1 MKTNIRVKKKCEYCK
16 EEFVAK
22 TTKTR
27 YCCHRCNQKGY
38 KQNMKQNKIATT
50 EKATKLDI
58 INVDELNKKDFL
70 TAKEAA
76 YILNMS
82 LRTVYRLIQSK
93 ELNAYNFSERKTLI
107 RRKDI
112 DMYFDLSLNDINIDK
127 SHLKDLI
134 NLENSYTIDEIQ
146 KKYNISSG
154 ALYGLIKRLEIQ
166 KKQVGKHV
174 LVRKEDIDKIFAP

>member
-1 MKTNIRVKKKCEYCK
+1 MKTNIRINKKCEYCK

-27 YCCHRCNQKGY
+27 YCSLRCNQKGY
-38 KQNMKQNKIATT
+38 KQNLKQNKIATT
-50 EKATKLDI
+50 EKATKLNI
-58 INVDELNKKDFL
+58 LNIDELNKKDFL

-82 LRTVYRLIQSK
+82 LRTIYRLIQTK
-93 ELNAYNFSERKTLI
+93 ELNAYNFSTRKTLI

-127 SHLKDLI
+127 SHLKELI

-146 KKYNISSG
+146 KKYNISNG
-154 ALYGLIKRLEIQ
+154 ALYNLIKRLEIQ

-174 LVRKEDIDKIFAP
+174 LVRKEDIDRIFAP

>member
-1 MKTNIRVKKKCEYCK
+1 MPNLCLAKTKRVKLNL
-16 EEFVAK
+16 K
-22 TTKTR
+22 T
-27 YCCHRCNQKGY
+27 
-38 KQNMKQNKIATT
+38 NKIATT
-50 EKATKLDI
+50 EKATKFDI
-58 INVDELNKKDFL
+58 LKIDEVNKKEFL
-70 TAKEAA
+70 SAKEAA

-127 SHLKDLI
+127 SHLKELI

-154 ALYGLIKRLEIQ
+154 ALYSLIKRL
-166 KKQVGKHV
+166 
-174 LVRKEDIDKIFAP
+174 

>member
-1 MKTNIRVKKKCEYCK
+1 MSSNIRVKKKCEYCRN
-16 EEFVAK
+16 EFVAR

-27 YCCHRCNQKGY
+27 FCSPNCNKKAY
-38 KQNMKQNKIATT
+38 RQNQRSNIIITT
-50 EKATKLDI
+50 EKATKLDVL
-58 INVDELNKKDFL
+58 NLDTVNKKDFL

-112 DMYFDLSLNDINIDK
+112 DMYFDLSLNDINVDK
-127 SHLKDLI
+127 SHLKELI

-154 ALYGLIKRLEIQ
+154 ALYNLIKRLEIQ

-174 LVRKEDIDKIFAP
+174 LVRKEDIDKIFAS

>member
-1 MKTNIRVKKKCEYCK
+1 
-16 EEFVAK
+16 
-22 TTKTR
+22 
-27 YCCHRCNQKGY
+27 
-38 KQNMKQNKIATT
+38 MKQNKIATT

-146 KKYNISSG
+146 KKYNISNS
-154 ALYGLIKRLEIQ
+154 ALFGLIKRLDIQ

-174 LVRKEDIDKIFAP
+174 LVRKEDIDKIFEP

>member
-27 YCCHRCNQKGY
+27 YCSHKCNQRGY
-38 KQNMKQNKIATT
+38 KQNQKQNKIATT
-50 EKATKLDI
+50 EKATSLDI
-58 INVDELNKKDFL
+58 INIDELNRKDFL

-76 YILNMS
+76 YILSMS

-127 SHLKDLI
+127 SHLKELI

-154 ALYGLIKRLEIQ
+154 ALYNLIKRLEIQ

-174 LVRKEDIDKIFAP
+174 LVRKEDIDKIFAS

>member
-27 YCCHRCNQKGY
+27 YCCHRCNQRGY
-38 KQNMKQNKIATT
+38 KQNMKQNKIATA

-93 ELNAYNFSERKTLI
+93 ELNAYNFSERITLI

-127 SHLKDLI
+127 SHLKELI

-154 ALYGLIKRLEIQ
+154 ALYGLIKRLQIQ

>member
-1 MKTNIRVKKKCEYCK
+1 
-16 EEFVAK
+16 
-22 TTKTR
+22 
-27 YCCHRCNQKGY
+27 
-38 KQNMKQNKIATT
+38 MKQNKIATA

-93 ELNAYNFSERKTLI
+93 ELNAYNFSERKTLV

-127 SHLKDLI
+127 SHLKELI
-134 NLENSYTIDEIQ
+134 NLENSYTMDEVQ
-146 KKYNISSG
+146 KKYNISSS
-154 ALYGLIKRLEIQ
+154 ALFNLIKRLEIQ

>member
-27 YCCHRCNQKGY
+27 YCSLRCNQKGY
-38 KQNMKQNKIATT
+38 KLNIKTNKIATI

-58 INVDELNKKDFL
+58 LNIDEVNKKDFL
-70 TAKEAA
+70 SAKEAA

-134 NLENSYTIDEIQ
+134 NLENSYTIDEIE
-146 KKYNISSG
+146 KKYNISSS
-154 ALYGLIKRLEIQ
+154 ALYGLIKRLDIQ
-166 KKQVGKHV
+166 KKQIGKHV